1 MRMLTHRRR
10 GLANLYII
18 IISLLMT
25 VMLWA
30 YARALPLLPRI
41 RLSPGVDLLPYGGAV
56 FLGMLWGAG
65 TIRQLG
71 GRFMRLSWLGCLV
84 LACRQMFYVGAFI
97 FALMFIAKDRAV
109 SRLFLGTY
117 LVCGVVFLA
126 IIHGGLPRMLA
137 AWVFS
142 QRSRLTTVL
151 VGRSAAMDRWMK
163 KRAHLGVD
171 VIGFLS
177 DSDWP
182 EMAPMQMPYLGPVG
196 KLQQLV
202 RDRRINQVI
211 LVEWPENSE
220 QVDRLIEICEAEGC
234 RFLVHNDYS
243 SQFARSLTPV
253 EEDGA
258 HFLALQNE
266 PLEDPVNRALK
277 RGLDIAVSLPVVVF
291 ILPVLTAIIWL
302 VQRWQAPGP
311 VFFNRPRGGRNRTTF
326 GMFKYRSMYVSDHDI
341 NQQAQSGDDRVY
353 PLGRLLRKASLDEF
367 PQFLNVLRGEMS
379 VVGPRPHLPKHDE
392 QFSQIARAYRTRS
405 LVKPGITGLAQVKG
419 FRGEIT
425 DPAKLH
431 SRVYMDLYYVAHWS
445 IVMDL
450 RIIFL
455 TAWQVIFPPKTAY

>member
-1 MRMLTHRRR
+1 
-10 GLANLYII
+10 
-18 IISLLMT
+18 
-25 VMLWA
+25 
-30 YARALPLLPRI
+30 
-41 RLSPGVDLLPYGGAV
+41 
-56 FLGMLWGAG
+56 
-65 TIRQLG
+65 
-71 GRFMRLSWLGCLV
+71 
-84 LACRQMFYVGAFI
+84 
-97 FALMFIAKDRAV
+97 
-109 SRLFLGTY
+109 
-117 LVCGVVFLA
+117 
-126 IIHGGLPRMLA
+126 
-137 AWVFS
+137 
-142 QRSRLTTVL
+142 
-151 VGRSAAMDRWMK
+151 
-163 KRAHLGVD
+163 
-171 VIGFLS
+171 
-177 DSDWP
+177 
-182 EMAPMQMPYLGPVG
+182 
-196 KLQQLV
+196 
-202 RDRRINQVI
+202 
-211 LVEWPENSE
+211 
-220 QVDRLIEICEAEGC
+220 
-234 RFLVHNDYS
+234 VHNDYS
-243 SQFARSLTPV
+243 SQFARSLTPL

-341 NQQAQSGDDRVY
+341 NQQAQAGDDRVY

-431 SRVYMDLYYVAHWS
+431 SRVYWDLYYVAHWS
-445 IVMDL
+445 ILMDL

-455 TAWQVIFPPKTAY
+455 TAWQVVRPPKTAY

>member
-1 MRMLTHRRR
+1 M
-10 GLANLYII
+10 
-18 IISLLMT
+18 
-25 VMLWA
+25 
-30 YARALPLLPRI
+30 
-41 RLSPGVDLLPYGGAV
+41 
-56 FLGMLWGAG
+56 
-65 TIRQLG
+65 
-71 GRFMRLSWLGCLV
+71 
-84 LACRQMFYVGAFI
+84 
-97 FALMFIAKDRAV
+97 
-109 SRLFLGTY
+109 
-117 LVCGVVFLA
+117 
-126 IIHGGLPRMLA
+126 
-137 AWVFS
+137 
-142 QRSRLTTVL
+142 
-151 VGRSAAMDRWMK
+151 
-163 KRAHLGVD
+163 
-171 VIGFLS
+171 
-177 DSDWP
+177 
-182 EMAPMQMPYLGPVG
+182 
-196 KLQQLV
+196 
-202 RDRRINQVI
+202 
-211 LVEWPENSE
+211 
-220 QVDRLIEICEAEGC
+220 
-234 RFLVHNDYS
+234 
-243 SQFARSLTPV
+243 

-277 RGLDIAVSLPVVVF
+277 RGLDIAVSLPVVVL

-341 NQQAQSGDDRVY
+341 NQQAQAGDDRVY

-425 DPAKLH
+425 EPAKLH
-431 SRVYMDLYYVAHWS
+431 RRVYWDLYYVAHWS

-455 TAWQVIFPPKTAY
+455 TAWQVVRPPKTAY